1 MEKGKVKKGGK
12 GVKLWERSKSK
23 GFNNLLGFRDR
34 WEPGLDYSLR
44 NRVVMVCFLEKGG
57 GR

>member
-1 MEKGKVKKGGK
+1 MAKGKVKTGGK

-23 GFNNLLGFRDR
+23 GLNNLLGYQDK
-34 WEPGLDYSLR
+34 WDPGRDYSLR
-44 NRVVMVCFLEKGG
+44 DRVVTVYFLERGG